1 MWETIPNSIHCISQM
16 NVINEQDEK
25 LNELKESIGE
35 AAYDAVAIALKE
47 MNEYN
52 PSGGC
57 LISELWNHKEERRA
71 TLQEGIQFLAN
82 NPSNKRKR
90 GSVLERVIDV
100 DDREEA

>member
-1 MWETIPNSIHCISQM
+1 M
-16 NVINEQDEK
+16 V
-25 LNELKESIGE
+25 
-35 AAYDAVAIALKE
+35 VALKE

-57 LISELWNHKEERRA
+57 LISELWNYKEERRA

-90 GSVLERVIDV
+90 GTSSGKGD
-100 DDREEA
+100 